1 MVATASTIWITCFQP
16 NPRAAL
22 SLFCFPYAGGSATI
36 FKTWADGLPRSVE
49 VYAVQLPGRER
60 RLQERPLTSMAELA
74 GSISQ
79 ALRPYLTRPFALFG
93 HSMGAKLGF
102 EVALNLRMQQAPEP
116 SSLIVSGCRAPHLP
130 STDELTYQLPESEF
144 IEKLRRLNGTPRE
157 ILEHPELMQLLLP
170 TLRADFQVV
179 ETYVPTLPVRPLGCR
194 LTAYGGLLDEE
205 VSRADLEAWRV
216 YTKADFVVRMLPG
229 DHFFLQ
235 QSEFLLLSTVGR
247 DLQRTADQ

>member
-1 MVATASTIWITCFQP
+1 MVATASTAWITCLQP

-22 SLFCFPYAGGSATI
+22 SFFCFPYAGGSATI

-74 GSISQ
+74 DSISR
-79 ALRPYLTRPFALFG
+79 ALRPYLTRPFAFFG
-93 HSMGAKLGF
+93 HSMGAKLSF
-102 EVALNLRMQQAPEP
+102 EVALNLRKQQAPEP

-130 STDELTYQLPESEF
+130 STDALTYRLPESEF

-157 ILEHPELMQLLLP
+157 ILEHPELMELLLP

-179 ETYVPTLPVRPLGCR
+179 ETYAPTLPVRPFGCP
-194 LTAYGGLLDEE
+194 LTAYGGLLDAE
-205 VSRADLEAWRV
+205 VARADLEAWRV
-216 YTKADFVVRMLPG
+216 YTSADFVVRMLPG

-235 QSEFLLLSTVGR
+235 QSESLLLSTIGR
-247 DLQRTADQ
+247 DLQQITGR